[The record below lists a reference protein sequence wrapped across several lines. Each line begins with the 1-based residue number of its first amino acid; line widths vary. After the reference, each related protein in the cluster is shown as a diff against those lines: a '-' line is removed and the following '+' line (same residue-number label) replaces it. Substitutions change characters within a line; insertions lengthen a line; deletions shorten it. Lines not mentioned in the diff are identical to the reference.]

1 MKMQP
6 FFFSEQFW
14 IVMFNANDKDRK
26 FSERQEDSIK
36 KTKLTASHL
45 LNISK
50 HKTGCKIMTKL
61 NFS

>member
-1 MKMQP
+1 
-6 FFFSEQFW
+6 
-14 IVMFNANDKDRK
+14 MFNANDKDRK
-26 FSERQEDSIK
+26 FSEKQEDSIK